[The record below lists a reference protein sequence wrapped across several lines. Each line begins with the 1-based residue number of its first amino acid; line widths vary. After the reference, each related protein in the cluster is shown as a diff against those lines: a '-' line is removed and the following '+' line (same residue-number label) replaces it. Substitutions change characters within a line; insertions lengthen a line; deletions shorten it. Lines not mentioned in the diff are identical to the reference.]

1 MKPIMGEI
9 LKSILDG
16 EEYVIKKIVQNT
28 AMHESHNG
36 RKQIIIEVSNLRLF
50 YRKREKLRFE

>member
-1 MKPIMGEI
+1 MGEI